1 MKARG
6 AGLALIAAVLGACSR
21 APAVSP
27 PSDVAAKY
35 AILETKKGRIVARLY
50 TARAP
55 KTTAHFIGLA
65 TGEKQWRD
73 PRDKRVRLDPLFD
86 GLIFHRV
93 IPGFMIQTGD
103 PRGDGTGDI
112 GYHIDDE
119 FHPELS
125 FDKPGILG
133 MANTG
138 PDANGSQFF
147 ITEAPAP
154 DLNGRHTVFGEV
166 IEGLDVVK
174 KIARVPSSS
183 ERDGNRPLDPEPLL
197 KLTIVDKAP

>member
-1 MKARG
+1 MRALAFALA
-6 AGLALIAAVLGACSR
+6 AGVLGACDRSPSMTPAS
-21 APAVSP
+21 APAQKFAV
-27 PSDVAAKY
+27 
-35 AILETKKGRIVARLY
+35 IETKRGRIVARLY
-50 TARAP
+50 VARAP

-65 TGEKQWRD
+65 TGDKQWRD

-86 GLIFHRV
+86 GLTFHRV

-112 GYHIDDE
+112 GYAIDDE
-119 FHPELS
+119 FHPELN

-147 ITEAPAP
+147 ITEAPSP
-154 DLNGRHTVFGEV
+154 DLNGRHTAFGEV
-166 IEGLDVVK
+166 IEGLEVVK
-174 KIARVPSSS
+174 KISRVPSSS
-183 ERDGNRPLDPEPLL
+183 ERDGNKPLDPEPLL
-197 KLTIVDKAP
+197 KVTIVDRVP